1 MEETGDH
8 VSADKPN
15 PDGTNAR
22 RGLPVAPARE
32 ASAAAP
38 GDDELVQRARN
49 DDPRA
54 IAQLVERYQKKVYG
68 IAYQFCGFDKSE
80 AQDMAQEALL
90 QIFRNL
96 KRFEGR
102 SQFSTWLYRVAV
114 NACLDSRRRRRR
126 WSHILLPWRAERQNG
141 GNTGTVIE
149 NIPAPEEDGNP
160 LSNVSGG
167 ELQRDVIA
175 ALDTLSANQ
184 HIVFQLKVFQD
195 MRIPEIAEVTGMA
208 EGTVKTHLFRATQ
221 AVRAQLRRWV
231 AP

>member
-1 MEETGDH
+1 
-8 VSADKPN
+8 VSSDNPN

-22 RGLPVAPARE
+22 KGLPVAPARE
-32 ASAAAP
+32 ASAGAP
-38 GDDELVQRARN
+38 GDAELVRRARN
-49 DDPRA
+49 GDTRA
-54 IAQLVERYQKKVYG
+54 IAQLVDRYQKKIYG

-80 AQDMAQEALL
+80 AQDMAQEAML

-126 WSHILLPWRAERQNG
+126 WSQILLPWRAERQTG
-141 GNTGTVIE
+141 GNTGSEIE
-149 NIPAPEEDGNP
+149 NIPAPEEEGNP
-160 LSNVSGG
+160 LSNVSGE
-167 ELQRDVIA
+167 ELKRDVVA
-175 ALDTLSANQ
+175 VLDTLSANQ
-184 HIVFQLKVFQD
+184 RIVFQFKVFQD
-195 MRIPEIAEVTGMA
+195 MSIPEIAEVTGMA

-221 AVRAQLRRWV
+221 AVRTQLRRWV

>member
-1 MEETGDH
+1 M
-8 VSADKPN
+8 SADNPN
-15 PDGTNAR
+15 PDGTSAR

-38 GDDELVQRARN
+38 RDDELVQRARN

-126 WSHILLPWRAERQNG
+126 WSQLLFPWRADRQDGN
-141 GNTGTVIE
+141 NTGTVLE

-167 ELQRDVIA
+167 ELKRDVMA

-184 HIVFQLKVFQD
+184 RLVFQLKVFQD
-195 MRIPEIAEVTGMA
+195 MRVPEIVEVTGMA

-221 AVRAQLRRWV
+221 AVRAQLHRWV